1 MLLLILERLHIIIA
15 LIRNNGW
22 LIWII
27 GTKTFIAVIKS
38 I

>member
-1 MLLLILERLHIIIA
+1 MLLLILERFHLII
-15 LIRNNGW
+15 LIKNNGW

-27 GTKTFIAVIKS
+27 GTKIFIAAIKS

>member
-1 MLLLILERLHIIIA
+1 MPLLILETFH
-15 LIRNNGW
+15 LITSIKNNGW

-27 GTKTFIAVIKS
+27 GTKIFIAAIKS

>member
-15 LIRNNGW
+15 SIRNNGW

-27 GTKTFIAVIKS
+27 GTKIFIVAIKS